1 MQSHLF
7 WGANAPLSS
16 LTGAGLLIMASGRID
31 SALICALSL
40 AWIGAL
46 TMFAA
51 GTGRKVFPARG
62 ETAALA
68 FTASFTGLL
77 FFFALWLV
85 SPFAAMESA
94 FFITLCPVFFLG
106 SNLYGRVRAYDTAEM
121 VVQAVSEAFV
131 MGVLVLAAA
140 LIREPLGSGS
150 LSVPGWGVFRFSR
163 TDPLAVLSAS
173 SGILMLLGYA
183 LALYRRFRNRY
194 IREDD

>member
-1 MQSHLF
+1 
-7 WGANAPLSS
+7 
-16 LTGAGLLIMASGRID
+16 MASGRID

-51 GTGRKVFPARG
+51 GAGRKVFPARG
-62 ETAALA
+62 ERAALA

-94 FFITLCPVFFLG
+94 FFIALCPVFFLG

-150 LSVPGWGVFRFSR
+150 LSIPGWGVFRFTG

-173 SGILMLLGYA
+173 SGVLLLLGYA

-194 IREDD
+194 IREED